1 PPAGRSGGRDPAG
14 LRGGPETRRH
24 PCPAARHRGH
34 PSDFRRGTGAGLRPD
49 ATDYNRPHGRHLP
62 PAPGRC
68 PAAGQ
73 PAARRHPCARRHRRA
88 HDRQCPSRSRYRL
101 ARLAPVRLRP
111 RTGGLD
117 HPPALLALR
126 GRPQPPAGRHHAVSG
141 PEHHRPVPGDPVQ
154 RRTRVPARRRAGC
167 GRDRAQGG
175 NVLAP
180 VPRQPRRRA
189 AAHPRPA
196 WPGGAVGRPLDP
208 RHPAVPVRGRT
219 AGPQPRHRRR
229 PQLFARPAAAPGRSA
244 GRAPAIHPRGQ
255 RPLQGRLH
263 HPPLRRAGY
272 RRRSR
277 AARAGPAHLHGRGQL
292 RLRPCARRGA
302 ATGAARAAAG
312 GAGMSGRGPA
322 LAAAAGEGA
331 EEPAPARPAAATA
344 GGDDAR
350 KARARQRWG
359 RLYAALGAVLFSGK
373 AIIVK
378 LGYRHG
384 ADAVT
389 LLALRMLVAFPFFLL
404 MGAWATRSA
413 RTTLHRGHYLRIL
426 VLGALGYYL
435 ASFLDFAG
443 LAYIT
448 ATLERLILYL
458 TPTLVLL
465 IGWLAFGRRPGRLQ
479 WIALAVS
486 YAGVALAFG
495 HDLVAGGEGIVLGGV
510 LV

>member
-1 PPAGRSGGRDPAG
+1 PGCTRWWRS
-14 LRGGPETRRH
+14 TRPR
-24 PCPAARHRGH
+24 PRSWCCSDGARTRLQ
-34 PSDFRRGTGAGLRPD
+34 SA
-49 ATDYNRPHGRHLP
+49 HGRHLP
-62 PAPGRC
+62 PAPGRR
-68 PAAGQ
+68 AAADQ
-73 PAARRHPCARRHRRA
+73 PAARRQRTSRRHRRA
-88 HDRQCPSRSRYRL
+88 PDRQRPPRAGYRL
-101 ARLAPVRLRP
+101 ARLAPVRLCP
-111 RTGGLD
+111 RAGRLD

-126 GRPQPPAGRHHAVSG
+126 DRPQPPAGRRLAVSR
-141 PEHHRPVPGDPVQ
+141 PEHHRPVPHGAVQ
-154 RRTRVPARRRAGC
+154 RRTGVPARRRAGP
-167 GRDRAQGG
+167 GRDRPPAGG
-175 NVLAP
+175 VLAP

-196 WPGGAVGRPLDP
+196 WPGGAVGRAFDP
-208 RHPAVPVRGRT
+208 RPPAVPVRRRA

-229 PQLFARPAAAPGRSA
+229 PQLFPGPAPAPGRSA
-244 GRAPAIHPRGQ
+244 GRTSAVQPRGR

-263 HPPLRRAGY
+263 HPPLRRSGDRRAGG
-272 RRRSR
+272 
-277 AARAGPAHLHGRGQL
+277 AAGTGPAHLHGRGQL

-359 RLYAALGAVLFSGK
+359 LLYAALGAVLFSGK

-465 IGWLAFGRRPGRLQ
+465 IGWLAFGRRPGRL
-479 WIALAVS
+479 
-486 YAGVALAFG
+486 
-495 HDLVAGGEGIVLGGV
+495 
-510 LV
+510 